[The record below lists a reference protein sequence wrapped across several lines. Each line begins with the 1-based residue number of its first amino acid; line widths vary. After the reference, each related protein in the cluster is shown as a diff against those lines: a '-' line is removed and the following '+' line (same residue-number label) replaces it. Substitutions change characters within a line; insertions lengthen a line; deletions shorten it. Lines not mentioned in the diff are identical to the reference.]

1 MEPKEN
7 KKCSSKEH
15 LNNDAKSYCQIG
27 KVYMCNKCDN
37 FHSNLCQN
45 HNQYNIDQDIKVIFT
60 GYCKHDN
67 HPNKL
72 DIFVKHIMNF
82 VVQHVYVN

>member
-15 LNNDAKSYCQIG
+15 LNNDAKSYCPIC

-45 HNQYNIDQDIKVIFT
+45 HGQYNIDLLTNCLYFSSFT
-60 GYCKHDN
+60 F
-67 HPNKL
+67 L
-72 DIFVKHIMNF
+72 LSEII
-82 VVQHVYVN
+82 